1 MAATATTRFN
11 LDEAAT
17 TNADR
22 ERIDELATLYGIIVQ
37 LDYLEKAYVRDS
49 ITQAQSV
56 VVPVGL
62 RVLSAHPSHPP
73 LDRYTPACSRLM
85 AQYKTILKLVGDAVP
100 TIEAFMLDYRVSH
113 PPPRSGFGYPH
124 LGSDYVGVP
133 GQMDCTAAAHRLR
146 VGVPATIE
154 HASEEGV
161 ETAQHVAEVTGVRF
175 HRRDRPSSPAQPRAI
190 LTWPDPLITQ
200 AFITLMDGVKLNLR
214 SKDQIHPLLT
224 DLMSGYTRFKNSSQ
238 WEGRPKLLSWMIS
251 LNQMR
256 ASETITEEQAR
267 DLMFDVEQ
275 AYSELVL
282 SRLLTSTDEIAER

>member
-49 ITQAQSV
+49 ITQAQ
-56 VVPVGL
+56 
-62 RVLSAHPSHPP
+62 
-73 LDRYTPACSRLM
+73 YTPACSRLM

-100 TIEAFMLDYRVSH
+100 TIEAFMLDYR
-113 PPPRSGFGYPH
+113 
-124 LGSDYVGVP
+124 
-133 GQMDCTAAAHRLR
+133 MDCTAAAHRLR

-161 ETAQHVAEVTGVRF
+161 ETAQHVAEVTG
-175 HRRDRPSSPAQPRAI
+175 
-190 LTWPDPLITQ
+190 

-238 WEGRPKLLSWMIS
+238 WEGRPKLLNWLIS

-282 SRLLTSTDEIAER
+282 SRLLASMAEIAER